1 MATSAIEGTQLTGI
15 TANPLTSHFRLTRDP
30 DGWVYEV
37 GTVDWPEPSK
47 SVTVWIPFRRWK
59 REPGSEQVTR
69 ARAAAE
75 KRFCARCRYCGE
87 LKMKGNVIERNVCHG
102 CAQTHLHVCF

>member
-1 MATSAIEGTQLTGI
+1 MPAAFKL
-15 TANPLTSHFRLTRDP
+15 NNHFRLTRDT

-37 GTVDWPEPSK
+37 GTVEWPEPSK
-47 SVTVWIPFRRWK
+47 SVTVWKPFRRWK
-59 REPGSEQVTR
+59 REPGSEQLTR